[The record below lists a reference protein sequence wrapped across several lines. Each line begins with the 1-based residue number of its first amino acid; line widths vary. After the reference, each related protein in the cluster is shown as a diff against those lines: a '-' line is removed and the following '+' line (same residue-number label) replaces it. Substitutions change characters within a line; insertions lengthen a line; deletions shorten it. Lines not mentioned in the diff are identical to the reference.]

1 MPMSDTNKNY
11 QCELTNFYASVF
23 LILKGA
29 QIISIRKSDDNPRQ
43 SVFVFKDFPQ
53 RKEILRQFNFAEENS
68 PEVLIDFRKAVT
80 VIRSLKNML
89 YQERT

>member
-1 MPMSDTNKNY
+1 MSDTNKNHE
-11 QCELTNFYASVF
+11 CELTNFYASVF

-29 QIISIRKSDDNPRQ
+29 QIIGIKKSDSNPRQ

-53 RKEILRQFNFAEENS
+53 RKEILQQLNFAEDNS
-68 PEVLIDFRKAVT
+68 PETLIDFRKTVT
-80 VIRSLKNML
+80 AIKSLKNML

>member
-1 MPMSDTNKNY
+1 MSNTNKDY

-29 QIISIRKSDDNPRQ
+29 QIIGIKKSEDNPRQ
-43 SVFVFKDFPQ
+43 SIFVFREFPQ
-53 RKEILRQFNFAEENS
+53 RKEILQQLNFAKEDS

-80 VIRSLKNML
+80 AIKSLKNML